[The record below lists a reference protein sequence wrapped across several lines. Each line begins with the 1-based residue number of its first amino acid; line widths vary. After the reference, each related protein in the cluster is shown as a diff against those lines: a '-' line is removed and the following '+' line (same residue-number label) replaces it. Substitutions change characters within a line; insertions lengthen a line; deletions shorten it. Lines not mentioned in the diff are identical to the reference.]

1 LAAEANRRRHGPS
14 LRRQGALAL
23 ALVAGGA
30 GTPCAI
36 ASPTNQSFRV
46 TVMLNAPVGGQGG
59 QIAQCANTLDSLA
72 NKVTIACGNNGGGGD
87 VRPNVPHEIP
97 RYLLHVYRAGEW
109 LVDDQMGT
117 GTLTSWRI
125 VHVANREYLEMTVGW

>member
-1 LAAEANRRRHGPS
+1 MALEANKRRHRPS

-30 GTPCAI
+30 STFAAAP
-36 ASPTNQSFRV
+36 PTNSTFRV
-46 TVMLNAPVGGQGG
+46 TVTLNAPEAAPT
-59 QIAQCANTLDSLA
+59 AQCSSSIEPGT
-72 NKVTIACGNNGGGGD
+72 NKIIVACAEPKTPRD
-87 VRPNVPHEIP
+87 IP

-109 LVDDQMGT
+109 LAVDSQMAT

-125 VHVANREYLEMTVGW
+125 VHVANREYLEMMVGW

>member
-1 LAAEANRRRHGPS
+1 MAGDATKRRQRPS

-30 GTPCAI
+30 STFAAAP
-36 ASPTNQSFRV
+36 PTNSTFRV
-46 TVMLNAPVGGQGG
+46 TVTLNAPGPPST
-59 QIAQCANTLDSLA
+59 AQCSSSIEPGT
-72 NKVTIACGNNGGGGD
+72 NKIVITCAEPKTPRD
-87 VRPNVPHEIP
+87 IP

-109 LVDDQMGT
+109 LPVDGQMGT

-125 VHVANREYLEMTVGW
+125 VHVANREYLEMMVGW

>member
-1 LAAEANRRRHGPS
+1 MSGDANTRRHRPS

-23 ALVAGGA
+23 ALISGGFN
-30 GTPCAI
+30 TPFA
-36 ASPTNQSFRV
+36 ATPVNHGFRV
-46 TVMLNAPVGGQGG
+46 TVTLNQAVGGQG
-59 QIAQCANTLDSLA
+59 ATCANVLDPA
-72 NKVTIACGNNGGGGD
+72 TNKVTIACGANT
-87 VRPNVPHEIP
+87 PTPEPTLVPAAPP

-109 LVDDQMGT
+109 LVDDQMGN

>member
-1 LAAEANRRRHGPS
+1 LSGDGNRRRHRPS

-23 ALVAGGA
+23 ALISGGFN
-30 GTPCAI
+30 TPFA
-36 ASPTNQSFRV
+36 AAPANHNFRV
-46 TVMLNAPVGGQGG
+46 TVTLNQPLGGQG
-59 QIAQCANTLDSLA
+59 ATCANVLDPA
-72 NKVTIACGNNGGGGD
+72 TNKVTIACGAN
-87 VRPNVPHEIP
+87 PPVPTVVGAEAP

-109 LVDDQMGT
+109 LVDDQMGN